1 MSLIGTT
8 LGQYRIDAEAG
19 RGGMGVVYRATDTQ
33 LGRAVAIKVLRPDA
47 VADEDRKK
55 RFIQEAKSASALN
68 HPGIVTVYQIGA
80 QGATDFIAM
89 EFVAGRSLDSVV
101 GKRPLPAADVVR
113 YGAQIADAL
122 AAAHTAGLVHRDLKP
137 ANVMIT
143 EKGQIKLL
151 DFGVAKLVERVEPGP
166 SDATMTRAPET
177 QCGAIVG
184 TVAYMSPEQAQGAAI
199 DRRSDIF
206 SFGVMLQEML
216 TGRKPSAIAD
226 DTSLAKVPRDLQR
239 IVRCCLQTDPARRF
253 QATDDLRIA
262 LEEADLGPRTDAAPP
277 SRSNRLLT
285 MGAVA
290 VAATAMGTAIGW
302 ALFRERPAPAL
313 VLRRLTLDSSFIADL
328 AISRDGRFIAYA
340 SDRDGGNL
348 DIWAQQVA
356 GGGAV
361 RLTTDRADDE
371 EPSFSPDGSQIVFR
385 SQRDGGGL
393 YVVSTLG
400 SGDARLIA
408 DRGRRPRW
416 SPDGRYIV
424 YWTGRDTAFLM
435 TRANS
440 ARAFVVAASG
450 GEPREIATDL
460 TTAWAP
466 IWNADS
472 THVLLL
478 GSRDDSPPDWWIASI
493 DGGVPVRT
501 GSAALLAR
509 FNLTSQPDSFFLPEA
524 WMADGHVI
532 FSARLGDSTNIWKL
546 DVGRTGTV
554 AGAPVR
560 VTSGAGVETRP
571 AVDAGQQLVFS
582 SLTSNIDLWSLP
594 TDTLAA
600 KATGPMTRLSDDA
613 ARDAYP
619 SFTPDGSALV
629 FLSNRSGSYDLWVR
643 DMTTG
648 KESMLAA
655 RAAFPSLPVV
665 SKDGRRVYFHSG
677 DRRLFSVPL
686 SGPTALP
693 SSASDLVCDGCNG
706 IWDVSE
712 DGKWSISP
720 KPDDTAIFAREIAT
734 GRTTELLQAPG
745 EILARLRIS
754 PNDRW
759 VSFSHRAPGI
769 IQQAIAPFRPGASI
783 PRTEWIDVTPPEEE
797 VSAVSAWSS
806 DSRRL
811 YYLSSRDGHLC
822 LWARSIDEV
831 TGPSG
836 EPIGVW
842 HFHDAQHSAGRI
854 QLPFRSIAMARDRIV
869 ILLAESRSAVWL
881 ATPTPPSGK

>member
-1 MSLIGTT
+1 
-8 LGQYRIDAEAG
+8 
-19 RGGMGVVYRATDTQ
+19 
-33 LGRAVAIKVLRPDA
+33 
-47 VADEDRKK
+47 
-55 RFIQEAKSASALN
+55 
-68 HPGIVTVYQIGA
+68 
-80 QGATDFIAM
+80 
-89 EFVAGRSLDSVV
+89 
-101 GKRPLPAADVVR
+101 
-113 YGAQIADAL
+113 
-122 AAAHTAGLVHRDLKP
+122 
-137 ANVMIT
+137 
-143 EKGQIKLL
+143 
-151 DFGVAKLVERVEPGP
+151 
-166 SDATMTRAPET
+166 
-177 QCGAIVG
+177 
-184 TVAYMSPEQAQGAAI
+184 
-199 DRRSDIF
+199 
-206 SFGVMLQEML
+206 
-216 TGRKPSAIAD
+216 
-226 DTSLAKVPRDLQR
+226 
-239 IVRCCLQTDPARRF
+239 
-253 QATDDLRIA
+253 
-262 LEEADLGPRTDAAPP
+262 
-277 SRSNRLLT
+277 
-285 MGAVA
+285 
-290 VAATAMGTAIGW
+290 
-302 ALFRERPAPAL
+302 
-313 VLRRLTLDSSFIADL
+313 
-328 AISRDGRFIAYA
+328 
-340 SDRDGGNL
+340 
-348 DIWAQQVA
+348 
-356 GGGAV
+356 
-361 RLTTDRADDE
+361 
-371 EPSFSPDGSQIVFR
+371 
-385 SQRDGGGL
+385 
-393 YVVSTLG
+393 
-400 SGDARLIA
+400 
-408 DRGRRPRW
+408 
-416 SPDGRYIV
+416 
-424 YWTGRDTAFLM
+424 
-435 TRANS
+435 
-440 ARAFVVAASG
+440 
-450 GEPREIATDL
+450 
-460 TTAWAP
+460 
-466 IWNADS
+466 
-472 THVLLL
+472 
-478 GSRDDSPPDWWIASI
+478 
-493 DGGVPVRT
+493 
-501 GSAALLAR
+501 
-509 FNLTSQPDSFFLPEA
+509 
-524 WMADGHVI
+524 MADGHVI

-643 DMTTG
+643 DMATG

-797 VSAVSAWSS
+797 PSAVSAWSP

-842 HFHDAQHSAGRI
+842 HFHDARHSASRI